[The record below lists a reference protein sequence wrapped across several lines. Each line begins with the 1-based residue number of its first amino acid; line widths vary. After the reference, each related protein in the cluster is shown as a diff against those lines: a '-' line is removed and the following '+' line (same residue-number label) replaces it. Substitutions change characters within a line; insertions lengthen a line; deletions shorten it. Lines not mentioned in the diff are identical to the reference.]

1 MILEDRLKKQ
11 IELEMNELVN
21 MEAGTK
27 EYEATVDT
35 IAKLSDRLIDIQKNE
50 NRLEH
55 EIEMKEK
62 EFEIREKELLEQKKD
77 RTIKH
82 VMAGLGIGIPAFLKL
97 KELRVFQKVAQ
108 ATFEFEKEG
117 TVTTIMGRGILNRII
132 PKK

>member
-35 IAKLSDRLIDIQKNE
+35 IAKLSDRLIDIQKND

-55 EIEMKEK
+55 DIEMKEK

-77 RTIKH
+77 RYLKNVI
-82 VMAGLGIGIPAFLKL
+82 AGLGIGIPAFLKL

>member
-35 IAKLSDRLIDIQKNE
+35 IAKLSDRLIYIQKND

-55 EIEMKEK
+55 DIEMKEK

-77 RTIKH
+77 RYLKNVI
-82 VMAGLGIGIPAFLKL
+82 AGLGIGIPAFLKL